1 MNVVSPPVDSEP
13 AEAREDDAD
22 ASSSSHVAYPLVWL
36 GALVLGAAFL
46 RFRGLSTQSF
56 WFDESVTV
64 TLVRRSFVDM
74 INQLPASESTPP
86 LYYAL
91 AWPWTQLFGSGE
103 AGIRS
108 LSAVLGVATVLVVY
122 LAARQLFD
130 SRAALF
136 AAAIVAFNPMLIW
149 YSQEARAYALL
160 ALLAAIGFWLAA
172 RIVTD
177 GATRRLLWWWA
188 GVSIA
193 AMLTHYFAVFIVLA
207 EGVWLYRT
215 LEAHRDVFKRAVIAM
230 LVLCT
235 FVLAPLAMH
244 GERDGRTAWI
254 AKAPVGERLGEVQK
268 ELLTA
273 STNIVS
279 ANSKLPDNKLW
290 PPLAFIAVA
299 TGLVVALRT
308 TDPRYRLA
316 ARAALAVAAGAL
328 AVPLLL
334 SGFGI
339 DFFKDRNLIAVW
351 VPWFIAIAAG
361 LACIRRAW
369 IGVAAVAVIAAGGIA
384 ITNDVYE
391 RPFLQRSDWR
401 AAIHAIKPGSETT
414 LLALE
419 PAYSQA
425 PLQVYGLE
433 IHRIQPGTQRATR
446 FTALGMLAADD
457 ARWPQRFGA
466 FRRQNR
472 AQYGEIGSVTYVA
485 DKPTAIDKQT
495 LQRLQI
501 RDTRSLLT
509 MTSTR

>member
-1 MNVVSPPVDSEP
+1 MDVVSPPVDSAP
-13 AEAREDDAD
+13 AEAREDEAD
-22 ASSSSHVAYPLVWL
+22 RNSSSRVAHRLAWL
-36 GALVLGAAFL
+36 AALVAGAAAL

-74 INQLPASESTPP
+74 INQLPVSESTPP
-86 LYYAL
+86 LYYVL
-91 AWPWTQLFGSGE
+91 AWPWTQIFGSGE

-108 LSAVLGVATVLVVY
+108 LSALLGVATVLVVY
-122 LAARQLFD
+122 LAARQLFGE
-130 SRAALF
+130 RAALF
-136 AAAIVAFNPMLIW
+136 AAAIIAFNPMLIW

-160 ALLAAIGFWLAA
+160 VLLAAIGFWLAA
-172 RIVTD
+172 RIITD
-177 GATRRLLWWWA
+177 GSTRKLLWWA
-188 GVSIA
+188 SVSMA
-193 AMLTHYFAVFIVLA
+193 AMLTHYFAFFIVLA
-207 EGVWLYRT
+207 ETVWLYRT
-215 LEAHRDVFKRAVIAM
+215 LEAHRHVFKRAVIAM

-235 FVLAPLAMH
+235 CVLAPLTMH

-254 AKAPVGERLGEVQK
+254 AKAPVGERLEEVQK

-279 ANSKLPDNKLW
+279 ANSQFPDNKLW
-290 PPLAFIAVA
+290 PPLAFVAVA

-308 TDPRYRLA
+308 KDPRYRLA
-316 ARAALAVAAGAL
+316 ARATLAVAAGAL

-334 SGFGI
+334 SILGI
-339 DFFKDRNLIAVW
+339 DFFKDRNLIAAW

-369 IGVAAVAVIAAGGIA
+369 IGVAAVAVIAVGGIA
-384 ITNDVYE
+384 IANDVQD

-401 AAIHAIKPGSETT
+401 AAIQAIEPGSEPT

-433 IHRIQPGTQRATR
+433 VQRTQPGAQRATR
-446 FTALGMLAADD
+446 FTALGMLAAHD

-466 FRRQNR
+466 FRRQDR

-495 LQRLQI
+495 LERLQI

-509 MTSTR
+509 MTATP